1 MLISAKVGVLFFC
14 FFNYYYYFLK
24 KEGINYSFVHLFI
37 YLFIDTWKKTEEI
50 AMLDLLLKWVGLES
64 QGPPV

>member
-1 MLISAKVGVLFFC
+1 MLISAKVGVLFFS
-14 FFNYYYYFLK
+14 FFNFFFFFL

>member
-1 MLISAKVGVLFFC
+1 MLISAKVGVLFFS
-14 FFNYYYYFLK
+14 FFNYFFFL

-50 AMLDLLLKWVGLES
+50 AMLDLLLKWA
-64 QGPPV
+64 